1 MQKKLTIEY
10 LTRLVRDF
18 YTKHKRVPRS
28 NEFPSNIRQE
38 AAAQWGSWEAFVS
51 DVLDKK
57 AARHFWTD
65 DELLKWLRDLYD
77 ELQRFPAA
85 ADVAARSETVL
96 QLLYKRFGN
105 LHEAC
110 DEAIGTS
117 VRAEVLLALDHLTP
131 ETCPNASTREIEEE
145 VLKAG
150 IKTAK
155 SVVSNTLAYLKR
167 EQLVT
172 GGRLSKT
179 YWWSL
184 TQKGRV
190 SVKEIRD
197 AQRRH

>member
-1 MQKKLTIEY
+1 MQKKLTKEY
-10 LTRLVRDF
+10 LTHLIREF
-18 YTKHKRVPRS
+18 YGKQKRVPRS
-28 NEFPSNIRQE
+28 TEFPSNIRQE
-38 AAAQWGSWEAFVS
+38 AAAQWGSWEAFIS

-57 AARHFWTD
+57 AERHFWTD
-65 DELLKWLRDLYD
+65 GELLKWLRDLYD
-77 ELQRFPAA
+77 EVQRFPTAT
-85 ADVAARSETVL
+85 DVATRSETIL
-96 QLLYKRFGN
+96 QLLYERFSN
-105 LHEAC
+105 LHKAC
-110 DEAIGTS
+110 ERAIGTS

-179 YWWSL
+179 SWWSL
-184 TQKGRV
+184 TQKGRA